1 MLAQLSQ
8 DTLAVSGA
16 GAARSRRPTLS
27 SPAARKRGRMHAVG
41 GAGGG
46 GGGGDGATPPAPT
59 LLRARCSCERRDTT
73 RRLDLPTVLAAT
85 ILTATTTTTRTLTAA
100 VAALLPLQRVRT

>member
-1 MLAQLSQ
+1 
-8 DTLAVSGA
+8 
-16 GAARSRRPTLS
+16 
-27 SPAARKRGRMHAVG
+27 
-41 GAGGG
+41 
-46 GGGGDGATPPAPT
+46 
-59 LLRARCSCERRDTT
+59 LLRARCSCERRDIT